1 MPSNYRALV
10 EMRDKRA
17 RLLGELAVLDQ
28 LIENVTDELL
38 QGVQSNYIHQ
48 VREEYTIDLLTYLTQ
63 LRDAKGKPSA
73 RTIAHGTNNFI
84 SHTTVSQVF
93 NGSRSASWKTVKTLG
108 QYLGADPIVLVELWR
123 QYATTR
129 MHSELRRS
137 EPNE

>member
-17 RLLGELAVLDQ
+17 RLLGELAALDQ

-63 LRDAKGKPSA
+63 LRNAKGKPSA
-73 RTIAHGTNNFI
+73 RAISHGTNNLI

-93 NGSRSASWKTVKTLG
+93 NGSRFASWKTVKILG

-129 MHSELRRS
+129 MHSALRRS